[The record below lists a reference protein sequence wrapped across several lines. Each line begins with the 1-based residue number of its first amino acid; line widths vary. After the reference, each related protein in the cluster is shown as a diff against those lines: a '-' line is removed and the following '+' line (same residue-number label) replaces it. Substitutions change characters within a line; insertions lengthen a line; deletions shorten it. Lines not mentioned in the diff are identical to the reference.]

1 MTTTAHA
8 SLQTRCSYCD
18 TVLAV
23 TAKQLQSDSGL
34 LACSDCGKVFNA
46 AWNLIDQVANPAQLA
61 QPIDTVERSTVSP
74 TPKLR
79 PFKSRR
85 VTGAGVRR
93 EGTEAQPAPSA
104 TSEPLVWENLDVM
117 LGGRNEPR
125 LNTTNG
131 TEALTAPP
139 RQANTP
145 AEGSGWAWPLAG
157 IFIACLAL
165 FTQVRFGLLE
175 EIASVTSARPAL
187 NALCRYTDC
196 ELPQALTGPTIVVTH
211 TSVDLHRHLPK
222 ALIVRVHLQNRSH
235 SAQDYP
241 ALELTLNG
249 RSGKVLSRRSY
260 LPREFSVVDES
271 VRIGGNRTAVVTLI
285 LAQPDPAASGF
296 SARVVRS

>member
-1 MTTTAHA
+1 MTTAAHA

-61 QPIDTVERSTVSP
+61 QTIDTVESSAVTP
-74 TPKLR
+74 TPELR
-79 PFKSRR
+79 PFKAQR
-85 VTGAGVRR
+85 VTGAGGRR
-93 EGTEAQPAPSA
+93 EGNEAQPAPSA
-104 TSEPLVWENLDVM
+104 TSEPPAWENFDVM
-117 LGGRNEPR
+117 LGGRSEPR
-125 LNTTNG
+125 LNATNP
-131 TEALTAPP
+131 TEALATPP
-139 RQANTP
+139 RQTNTP
-145 AEGSGWAWPLAG
+145 AEGSGWVWPLAG

-175 EIASVTSARPAL
+175 EIASVVAARPAL
-187 NALCRYTDC
+187 NAMCRYTDC
-196 ELPQALTGPTIVVTH
+196 ELPQTLAGPTIVVTH
-211 TSVDLHRHLPK
+211 TSIDLHRHLPN

-249 RSGKVLSRRSY
+249 RSGKVLGRRSY
-260 LPREFSVVDES
+260 LPREFSIVDES
-271 VRIGGNRTAVVTLI
+271 VRIGADRSAVVTLI
-285 LAQPDPAASGF
+285 LAQPDPVASGF

>member
-1 MTTTAHA
+1 MTTAAHA

-23 TAKQLQSDSGL
+23 TAKQVQSDAGL
-34 LACSDCGKVFNA
+34 LTCNDCGKVFNA

-61 QPIDTVERSTVSP
+61 QPIDSVEHSAMAP
-74 TPKLR
+74 NPELR
-79 PFKSRR
+79 PFKSPR
-85 VTGAGVRR
+85 VAGVGGRR
-93 EGTEAQPAPSA
+93 EENEAQPAPSA
-104 TSEPLVWENLDVM
+104 TSEPPVWENFDGM
-117 LGGRNEPR
+117 LGGRSEPR
-125 LNTTNG
+125 LNATNP
-131 TEALTAPP
+131 TEALSAPP
-139 RQANTP
+139 HQANTP
-145 AEGSGWAWPLAG
+145 AERSGWAWPLAG
-157 IFIACLAL
+157 ILIACLAL

-175 EIASVTSARPAL
+175 EIASVASVRPAL

-196 ELPQALTGPTIVVTH
+196 ELPQTLTGPTIVVTH
-211 TSVDLHRHLPK
+211 TSIDLHRHRPK

-249 RSGKVLSRRSY
+249 RSGKVLGRRSY
-260 LPREFSVVDES
+260 LPREYSVVDES
-271 VRIGGNRTAVVTLI
+271 MRIGGDRSAVVTLI

>member
-1 MTTTAHA
+1 MTTAAHT

-18 TVLAV
+18 TVLTV

-61 QPIDTVERSTVSP
+61 QPIDTVERSTMVP
-74 TPKLR
+74 TPDLR

-85 VTGAGVRR
+85 VTGAGGRR
-93 EGTEAQPAPSA
+93 QGDEAQPAPSA
-104 TSEPLVWENLDVM
+104 TSEPPVWENFDVM
-117 LGGRNEPR
+117 LGGRSEPR
-125 LNTTNG
+125 LNATNP
-131 TEALTAPP
+131 TEALATPP
-139 RQANTP
+139 RQTNTP
-145 AEGSGWAWPLAG
+145 AEGSGWVWPLAG

-175 EIASVTSARPAL
+175 EIASVVAARPAL
-187 NALCRYTDC
+187 NAMCRYTDC
-196 ELPQALTGPTIVVTH
+196 ELPQTLTGPTIVVTH
-211 TSVDLHRHLPK
+211 TSIDLHRHLPN

-249 RSGKVLSRRSY
+249 RSGKVLGRRSY

-271 VRIGGNRTAVVTLI
+271 VRIGADRSAVVTLI
-285 LAQPDPAASGF
+285 LAQPDPVASGF

>member
-1 MTTTAHA
+1 MTTAAYA

-61 QPIDTVERSTVSP
+61 QTIDTVERSAVTP
-74 TPKLR
+74 TPELR
-79 PFKSRR
+79 PFKSQH
-85 VTGAGVRR
+85 VTGAGGRR
-93 EGTEAQPAPSA
+93 EGDEAQPAPSA
-104 TSEPLVWENLDVM
+104 TSEPPAWENFDVM
-117 LGGRNEPR
+117 LGGRSEPR
-125 LNTTNG
+125 LNATNP
-131 TEALTAPP
+131 TEALATPP
-139 RQANTP
+139 RQTNTP
-145 AEGSGWAWPLAG
+145 AEGSGWVWPLAG

-175 EIASVTSARPAL
+175 EIASVVAARPAL
-187 NALCRYTDC
+187 NAMCRYTDC
-196 ELPQALTGPTIVVTH
+196 ELPQTLTGPTIVVTH
-211 TSVDLHRHLPK
+211 TSIDLHRHLPN

-249 RSGKVLSRRSY
+249 RSGKVLGRRSY
-260 LPREFSVVDES
+260 LPREFSVVNES
-271 VRIGGNRTAVVTLI
+271 VRIGADRSAIVTLI
-285 LAQPDPAASGF
+285 LAQPDPVASGF